1 MRDVPLIL
9 RLCAL
14 RHWRLA
20 WRQQV
25 MLLAILALGTAVHV
39 AMRLANRSALDGF
52 QRFTDTMTQ
61 GSDWTLRPAA
71 GSMRIEWLREM
82 RDALDARPTTLIP
95 IIDATVV
102 PHVENGAAS
111 VSDRPTWRLTGIDV
125 VALHQLLPHEAGI
138 RTRAISDDTT
148 EAVMVGEA
156 MAKRLGWSRGSR
168 VKLVVNDRVVEVR
181 IGAVLHALPD
191 KPAPPDDWLML
202 DLPRAQAVLGRE
214 GGMDRVE
221 VLAADGPAFPHHREE
236 AREVL
241 ERVSKGRWQVLD
253 HEDRR
258 ETASQMTAAF
268 RLNLTV
274 LSLLAL
280 LVGGCLMFQA
290 LDGVVIRRR
299 EEIAILRSLGV
310 TERGI
315 RRAFLAEA
323 ALLGLLAGILGVSI
337 GWIGAQAAVRGV
349 AGTMTALY
357 GASSARLAE
366 LHASEAAA
374 GVLLCVFTSL
384 CAAWW
389 PARQAAR
396 LPPAAALGRH
406 AVPWQGGRWWRAERA
421 GFVLAGIAI
430 SLASF
435 DELRIGTQ
443 RIPLAAYGSALFWL
457 LGAGLSA
464 GVLLR
469 AIGALSKRVCSAE
482 MNVGLSHLKRPTVRH
497 RFAVAALT
505 SAVTMTCGMAV
516 MIGSFDR
523 TMRGWITRSM
533 KADIYLASAGA
544 KSASST
550 HQIGAETVEEVR
562 ALPAIAEM
570 ATLQHTIVQRGD
582 GPLHVL
588 GSEPEFTTK
597 HDLHAWVSGP
607 PKQWWLAG
615 RPTAVINES
624 LATRLRLRVGDEL
637 SLPVADGTETVSIA
651 GIYADYGNEQ
661 GSVTVPQRWFRPWYQ
676 SDSAWRIA
684 LMLKPGANAESV
696 RATLQAAYPGLS
708 VFTQGHLRSEALRIF
723 RQTFAVTYALQAVG
737 VVVAVAGLGLALAS
751 LMLDRAGDLSTL
763 RAIGFTRKQIAA
775 ACACEGFGLAS
786 AGAGAGVAGGLWM
799 GWLLIARV
807 NKQCFGWTL
816 SFHLPWLQIVSFAIA
831 VVITGAFVAAWVGR
845 WSARLKAEPEE

>member
-20 WRQQV
+20 WQQQV

-71 GSMRIEWLREM
+71 GSMKMEWLREM
-82 RDALDARPTTLIP
+82 REALGARPTTLIP

-102 PHVENGAAS
+102 PHVEDGAAS
-111 VSDRPTWRLTGIDV
+111 VSNRPTWRLTGIDV

-138 RTRAISDDTT
+138 RARAVSDDTT
-148 EAVMVGEA
+148 DAVMVGEV
-156 MAKRLGWSRGSR
+156 MAKRLGWSRGSL

-181 IGAVLHALPD
+181 IGEVLHPLPD

-202 DLPRAQAVLGRE
+202 DLPRAQAVLGRDGE
-214 GGMDRVE
+214 MDRVE
-221 VLAADGPAFPHHREE
+221 VLAANGAAFPQHREE
-236 AREVL
+236 ARKVL
-241 ERVSKGRWQVLD
+241 ERVAKGRWQVLD

-310 TERGI
+310 TERSI

-323 ALLGLLAGILGVSI
+323 ALLGLLAGVFGVLI
-337 GWIGAQAAVRGV
+337 GWIGAQSAVRGV

-357 GASSARLAE
+357 GASSARSAE
-366 LHASEAAA
+366 LHVDEAAA

-396 LPPAAALGRH
+396 LPPAVALGRH
-406 AVPWQGGRWWRAERA
+406 AVPWQGGRWWQAERA
-421 GFVLAGIAI
+421 GFVLGVIAI
-430 SLASF
+430 ALASF
-435 DELRIGTQ
+435 DVLRIGAQ

-469 AIGALSKRVCSAE
+469 VIGALSKRARSAE

-516 MIGSFDR
+516 MIGSFDQ
-523 TMRGWITRSM
+523 TMRGWISRSM

-550 HQIGAETVEEVR
+550 HQISTETVEKIR
-562 ALPAIAEM
+562 ALPGIAEI
-570 ATLQHTIVQRGD
+570 ATLQHTIVQRAD
-582 GPLHVL
+582 GPLHVM

-597 HDLHAWVSGP
+597 HDLHAWVAEP
-607 PKQWWLAG
+607 PREWWLSQEPA
-615 RPTAVINES
+615 AVINES
-624 LATRLRLRVGDEL
+624 LATRLRLRAGDDL
-637 SLPVADGTETVSIA
+637 SLPVANGTQTVSIV

-661 GSVTVPQRWFRPWYQ
+661 GSVTIPQRWFRPWYH
-676 SDSAWRIA
+676 SDSVWRVA
-684 LMLKPGANAESV
+684 LMLKPDTDAESV

-708 VFTQGHLRSEALRIF
+708 VFTQSHLRSEALRIF
-723 RQTFAVTYALQAVG
+723 QQTFAVTYALQAVG

-751 LMLDRAGDLSTL
+751 LMLDRASDLTTL
-763 RAIGFTRKQIAA
+763 RAIGFTRRQIAV
-775 ACACEGFGLAS
+775 ACACEGIGLAI
-786 AGAGAGVAGGLWM
+786 AGAVAGVVGGLWM

-816 SFHLPWLQIVSFAIA
+816 SLHSPWMQIVVFVIA
-831 VVITGAFVAAWVGR
+831 VIITGALVAAWVGR
-845 WSARLKAEPEE
+845 WSARLKSEPEE